1 MSVNNISTNE
11 SEKLIRHIER
21 VAQKVCNSKLKPDKI
36 KAVSYSLK
44 RISGF
49 LDCSKDQAMLFSVI
63 LSINFK
69 KNMVG
74 INDIA
79 DFLKCNSLIVA
90 RFIPDFEKLEKKR
103 LIRSHSDGKKKR
115 AMLHDINYFI
125 TRDVLNVVF
134 RGNNAGLKKPGN
146 INMVEFLSEVKE
158 LIQDRDEN
166 KLTFNEL
173 IEDVER
179 LMDDAIDVPMVRI
192 VKHLD
197 LDEFE
202 KILLLY
208 VCNETIN
215 GIWELDLDEACEKIY
230 DDTNLKFSI
239 KRGLVKGEGSL
250 IQQDLVKLE
259 DGYFRSDREIL
270 LTDKALDL
278 LFKEDADVFL
288 RSGKNLK
295 HLIKY
300 ENIELKKMFFNSEEK
315 TQLDFLK
322 DALHEK
328 NFTEIKERLK
338 NQKMKTGFTILFHGS
353 PGTGK
358 TESVYQLAMETG
370 RNILKVEISETKSMW
385 FGESE
390 KKIKAVFDQYR
401 DTLKLN
407 TLAPILLFNEA
418 DGVLSKRKELGS
430 SPVDQ
435 TENAIQNIILQ
446 EIEDFEGILIATTN
460 LTANLDKAFERRFLY
475 KIRFGKPAV
484 EASIRIWRDKI
495 SGLSHKNAKLL
506 AQEFDFS
513 GGQIENIARKYQM
526 EVILNGNIPGI
537 SDLRRYCEEE
547 GLETKQKKEI
557 GF

>member
-1 MSVNNISTNE
+1 MSLNNISTNE
-11 SEKLIRHIER
+11 PEKLIRHIER
-21 VAQKVCNSKLKPDKI
+21 VAQKVFNSKLNPDKI

-44 RISGF
+44 RVSGF
-49 LDCSKDQAMLFSVI
+49 LDCSQNQAMLFSVI
-63 LSINFK
+63 LSLNFK

-79 DFLKCNSLIVA
+79 NFLKCNSLIVA

-103 LIRSHSDGKKKR
+103 LIRSTADGKKRR
-115 AMLHDINYFI
+115 AMLHDINFFI
-125 TRDVLNVVF
+125 TRDVLDVVF
-134 RGNNAGLKKPGN
+134 RGNDAGLKKPGN

-158 LIQDRDEN
+158 LIEDRSDN
-166 KLTFNEL
+166 KLTYCEL
-173 IEDVER
+173 IEDVDG
-179 LMDDAIDVPMVRI
+179 LMDKAIDVPMVRI
-192 VKHLD
+192 VKQLD

-215 GIWELDLDEACEKIY
+215 GTHEIDLDDACEKIY
-230 DDTNLKFSI
+230 DDANLKFNV
-239 KRGLVKGEGSL
+239 KRGLVKGAGSL
-250 IQQDLVKLE
+250 IQQDLVKLQ

-270 LTDKALDL
+270 LTDKALNL
-278 LFKEDADVFL
+278 FFKEDKDVFL
-288 RSGKNLK
+288 KSENNLK
-295 HLIKY
+295 HLIKP

-315 TQLDFLK
+315 NQLDFLK

-338 NQKMKTGFTILFHGS
+338 NQKMKTGLTILFHGS

-358 TESVYQLAMETG
+358 TESVYQLARETR

-407 TLAPILLFNEA
+407 KLAPILLFNEA
-418 DGVLSKRKELGS
+418 DGVLSKRKEVGA

-460 LTANLDKAFERRFLY
+460 LTTNLDKAFERRFLY

-495 SGLSHKNAKLL
+495 SGLSYKNAKLL
-506 AQEFDFS
+506 AQEFNFS

-526 EVILNGNIPGI
+526 EVVLNGIIPGI
-537 SDLRRYCEEE
+537 SDLRRYCAEE
-547 GLETKQKKEI
+547 GLETKQKRGI